1 MRNTIKTR
9 TTHNEVEKSKFSPEK
24 PLKRAKFVPKRKQQR
39 KIAVIIASFVGKKI
53 AIILRSIRQ
62 LKEAVINGWGN

>member
-39 KIAVIIASFVGKKI
+39 KIAVIIASFVGKKNCHYLEI
-53 AIILRSIRQ
+53 NSTIERSSH
-62 LKEAVINGWGN
+62 KW